1 MIISIVSVKNEIR
14 KILVLGHRGCA
25 GLEPENT
32 ILSFKKAIDIGVDLI
47 EFDVRMTKD
56 RKLVVIHDLTVDRT
70 TNGKGFVKD
79 LTFNEIKKL
88 DAGKGEKIPSLEEA
102 LDFLKD
108 KKPKIVIEIKEV
120 EAIEDALKIVKKMK
134 IEEKVMIVSFYPE
147 ALKKVKEIDSKIET
161 GFLFK
166 IEPRNWLKIAK
177 EIKADYIG
185 AHFSLIDENFVK
197 ICHKNN
203 FKINAWTVNEDKDI
217 ERMIKLRVD
226 IISSDYPNKVLDTL
240 FGKSFYT
247 SKVGIF

>member
-1 MIISIVSVKNEIR
+1 MIISIVSVKNETR

-32 ILSFKKAIDIGVDLI
+32 IIAFKKAIDIGVDLI

-56 RKLVVIHDLTVDRT
+56 KKLVVIHDANVDRT
-70 TNGKGFVKD
+70 TDGKGFVKD
-79 LTFNEIKKL
+79 FTFNEIKKL
-88 DAGKGEKIPSLEEA
+88 NIGKNEKIPSLEEA
-102 LDFLKD
+102 LIFLKD

-120 EAIEDALKIVKKMK
+120 ETTEDVLKILKEMK

-147 ALKKVKEIDSKIET
+147 VLRKVKEINSKIET

-166 IEPRNWLKIAK
+166 IKPKDWLEIAK

-217 ERMIKLRVD
+217 EKMIELGVD
-226 IISSDYPNKVLDTL
+226 IISSDYPNKVLEKL
-240 FGKSFYT
+240 KNE
-247 SKVGIF
+247 IFIK